1 MNVRFTDTTLRDAHQ
16 SLLAT
21 RLSTEELVKV
31 SSLIDD
37 VGYNSVEMWGGATFD
52 VSVRYLGEDPW
63 ERLDRI
69 REQFKKTKIQMLLR
83 GQNLLG
89 YRHYADD
96 VVELFVKKVADHG
109 MDIVRVFDAL
119 NDFRNLE
126 KASREIKKHKMH
138 LQVAISY
145 TTSPVHNVEYFAKL
159 AKKAYE
165 ELSADSLCIK
175 DMAGLLTPGEA
186 KRLVENIKKNCPLP
200 LQIHAHFTT
209 GLADL
214 TYLAAAEAG
223 AEIVDTAI
231 SALAY
236 GTSQPAAES
245 LWVSFNSLGYASK
258 PDLKLLK
265 SISDYF
271 LSVRERHVDHDVS
284 LLTIKPEVLT
294 NQIPGGMYSNMISQ
308 LKSQKALN
316 KLEEVLRE
324 VPRVREDLGYPPLV
338 TPTSQIVGVQAVLN
352 VIIGERYKVITN
364 ETEKYVLGYYG
375 VPPAPINPEL
385 KKRIES
391 KGKKTITGR
400 AADYIPPE
408 VSASKE
414 KFKTIAQSDEDLLT
428 LLLLGEVGRKYLV
441 SKYEKDLG
449 IDFSLASDF
458 SDTTIVYPV

>member
-1 MNVRFTDTTLRDAHQ
+1 MKVRFTDTTLRDAHQ

-21 RLSTEELVKV
+21 RLTTEELVGV
-31 SSLIDD
+31 ASLIDE
-37 VGYNSVEMWGGATFD
+37 VGYNSVEIWGGATFD

-69 REQFKKTKIQMLLR
+69 REQFRKTKIQMLLR

-126 KASREIKKHKMH
+126 KASREVKKHKMH

-145 TTSPVHNVEYFAKL
+145 TTSPVHNVEYFTSL
-159 AKKAYE
+159 AKSAYE
-165 ELSADSLCIK
+165 ELHADSLCIK

-186 KRLVENIKKNCPLP
+186 KRLVKSIKQNCPLP
-200 LQIHAHFTT
+200 LEIHAHFTT

-236 GTSQPAAES
+236 GTSQPAVES
-245 LWVSFNSLGYASK
+245 LWVSMNSLGYADK
-258 PDLKLLK
+258 PNLKLLK
-265 SISDYF
+265 TISDYF
-271 LSVRERHVDHDVS
+271 STVRAKHADHDVS

-294 NQIPGGMYSNMISQ
+294 NQIPGGMYSNMINQ
-308 LKSQKALN
+308 LKSQKALD
-316 KLEEVLRE
+316 KLEEVLDE
-324 VPRVREDLGYPPLV
+324 VPKVRKDLGYPPLV

-352 VIIGERYKVITN
+352 VLTGERYKIITK

-375 VPPAPINPEL
+375 TPPAPVNPEL
-385 KKRIES
+385 KNRIES
-391 KGKKTITGR
+391 KGSKAITGR
-400 AADYIPPE
+400 AADYIEPE
-408 VSASKE
+408 VLSSRE
-414 KFKTIAQSDEDLLT
+414 KFKTIAKSDEDLLI

-441 SKYEKDLG
+441 GKYEKELG
-449 IDFSLASDF
+449 IDFSLISDF
-458 SDTTIVYPV
+458 SDTAIVYPV